1 MGFGIMAEN
10 KEKFIIFRRLAVLLF
25 WIGFCF
31 ILEEVGD
38 RADSLQS
45 EAVYDAAARPKV
57 IPGGMMPNFGGDY
70 MVRLFYIDTEY
81 FGEWKYDDVTLAT
94 QCSANHLHHVV
105 MQINRWTG
113 PISVA
118 VFAPNDQ
125 ASFATD
131 AILSMGECWPEI
143 KKRVTFHL
151 VYPTNHPADL
161 SASVGMI
168 DHDGC
173 DDLLA
178 KISSY
183 GNDATQNYAGD
194 IPYPHNVARNAARR
208 GVATEFVF
216 LVDIDVMPSLGLRDD
231 FVDFARRQDVFDNA
245 AFDRTVFVIPC
256 FELQS
261 GLTCPDDKVLLNAK
275 SKEGIIRPFHNA

>member
-1 MGFGIMAEN
+1 
-10 KEKFIIFRRLAVLLF
+10 
-25 WIGFCF
+25 
-31 ILEEVGD
+31 
-38 RADSLQS
+38 
-45 EAVYDAAARPKV
+45 
-57 IPGGMMPNFGGDY
+57 
-70 MVRLFYIDTEY
+70 
-81 FGEWKYDDVTLAT
+81 
-94 QCSANHLHHVV
+94 
-105 MQINRWTG
+105 
-113 PISVA
+113 
-118 VFAPNDQ
+118 
-125 ASFATD
+125 
-131 AILSMGECWPEI
+131 MGECWPEI

-168 DHDGC
+168 DHEGC

-231 FVDFARRQDVFDNA
+231 FVEFARRQDVFDNA

-275 SKEGIIRPFHNA
+275 SKEGIIRPFHNAVSTELNTLNLRALTLHLNTSFRRAMDATAPRSIHAG